1 MVDEIYKSFA
11 QLNPDLL
18 ADCVWQM
25 RVNPVAAVTPFHLSR
40 VGMESSFRNSI
51 QRAHS
56 NKRAHGTETAYSLQQ
71 VLLYLHFCS
80 AILI

>member
-11 QLNPDLL
+11 QLSPDLL

-40 VGMESSFRNSI
+40 VGMESRALETASREHI
-51 QRAHS
+51 QINERM
-56 NKRAHGTETAYSLQQ
+56 TQTAYSLQQ